1 MKKILSIVLSGFLC
15 AMAFSAP
22 KYVIDY
28 TEPEMVMPDGAVA
41 EVSFFKK
48 WGDASKFAKE
58 KDKEKEI
65 SKKKNLAYPVEE
77 DTSLGYANIWHQ
89 VEETGALP
97 PFARTYKEHSENKAV
112 KRIYNVM
119 KKCGATYGIA
129 YADFD
134 KRIRRYTFEFDKKGR
149 LRNSFIDYFDLD
161 HEFVQAFYEENYA
174 RMEEINL
181 FLLKEQVGVDSKE
194 FQKELY
200 RIRHSPRSVELKS
213 GESGETISESFSI
226 YYILSDDGYSYTAD
240 YPNIAVDGNGKF
252 IVLKFKKVSVEKG
265 PGSTVMISPISG
277 GGYGYFIERKSVPEN
292 IIAAAQKSLDK

>member
-1 MKKILSIVLSGFLC
+1 MKKILSIFLSGFLC

-28 TEPEMVMPDGAVA
+28 TEPKMVMPDGAIA

-48 WGDASKFAKE
+48 FGDASKFAKE

-65 SKKKNLAYPVEE
+65 SKKRSLACPVEE

-97 PFARTYKEHSENKAV
+97 PFGTYKEHSENKAV
-112 KRIYNVM
+112 KRIYDVM
-119 KKCGATYGIA
+119 KECGATYGIA

-134 KRIRRYTFEFDKKGR
+134 KRIRRYSFEFDKKGR
-149 LRNSFIDYFDLD
+149 LRNTFVDYFDLD
-161 HEFVQAFYEENYA
+161 HEFVQAFYENNYA
-174 RMEEINL
+174 KMEEINL
-181 FLLKEQVGVDSKE
+181 FFLKEQMGVDSEE

-240 YPNIAVDGNGKF
+240 YPNIAVDGSGNF
-252 IVLKFKKVSVEKG
+252 IVLKFKKVSIEKG
-265 PGSTVMISPISG
+265 PGSTVVVRPISG
-277 GGYGYFIERKSVPEN
+277 EYGYFIEMESVPEN